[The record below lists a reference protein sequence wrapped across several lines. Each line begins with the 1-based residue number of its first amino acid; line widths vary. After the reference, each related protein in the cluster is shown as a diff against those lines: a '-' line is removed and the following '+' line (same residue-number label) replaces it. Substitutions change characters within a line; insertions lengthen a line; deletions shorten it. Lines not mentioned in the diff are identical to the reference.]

1 MVLETIINLVQ
12 LVGFCKICADDI
24 QTKHINF
31 TDLITV
37 FALQLIL
44 FLAPSHHLFTNE
56 LKKYAILILLIS
68 LFIVISITTIL
79 NKFIGQGDLL
89 LLFPIIMKLQSLQNI
104 GLWLN
109 TLAIISLVQLIVLL
123 TKSQLDSPLES
134 TLTSPKK
141 LEGNIAK
148 SSVAFAPNL
157 VLSMYIA
164 LLSTK

>member
-56 LKKYAILILLIS
+56 LKKYVILILLIS
-68 LFIVISITTIL
+68 LFIVISITEIW

-123 TKSQLDSPLES
+123 TKSTLESPLESPLES
-134 TLTSPKK
+134 TKQ
-141 LEGNIAK
+141 LEGNITK

>member
-1 MVLETIINLVQ
+1 VVLENAINLVQ
-12 LVGFCKICADDI
+12 LVGFCKICKDDI
-24 QTKHINF
+24 QTKHIYF
-31 TDLITV
+31 ADLIAV
-37 FALQLIL
+37 FTLQLIL
-44 FLAPSHHLFTNE
+44 FLAPSNQLLTNE
-56 LKKYAILILLIS
+56 FKKYAISILLIS
-68 LFIVISITTIL
+68 FFTVLSITPIL
-79 NKFIGQGDLL
+79 NKLIGQGDLL
-89 LLFPIIMKLQSLQNI
+89 LLFPIIMKMQTIQNI

-123 TKSQLDSPLES
+123 RKSQLDSTLES
-134 TLTSPKK
+134 TKQ

>member
-1 MVLETIINLVQ
+1 MVLETVINLVQ
-12 LVGFCKICADDI
+12 LIGFCKICRDDI

-44 FLAPSHHLFTNE
+44 FLAPCHHLFTNE
-56 LKKYAILILLIS
+56 LKKYVILILLIY
-68 LFIVISITTIL
+68 LFIVISITEIW
-79 NKFIGQGDLL
+79 NIFIGQGDLL
-89 LLFPIIMKLQSLQNI
+89 LLFPIIMKLQTIQNI

-109 TLAIISLVQLIVLL
+109 TLAIISLVELVVLL
-123 TKSQLDSPLES
+123 TKSTLDSRLES
-134 TLTSPKK
+134 TKQ

-148 SSVAFAPNL
+148 ISVAFAPNL

>member
-1 MVLETIINLVQ
+1 ML
-12 LVGFCKICADDI
+12 FRS
-24 QTKHINF
+24 
-31 TDLITV
+31 
-37 FALQLIL
+37 LQLIL
-44 FLAPSHHLFTNE
+44 FLAPRHHLFTNE
-56 LKKYAILILLIS
+56 LRKYVFLILLIS
-68 LFIVISITTIL
+68 LFTVVSITTIL

-89 LLFPIIMKLQSLQNI
+89 LLFPIVMKLQSLQNI

-109 TLAIISLVQLIVLL
+109 TLAIVSLFQLIVLL

-134 TLTSPKK
+134 TKK

-148 SSVAFAPNL
+148 SSIAFAPNL

>member
-1 MVLETIINLVQ
+1 MLETIINLIQ
-12 LVGFCKICADDI
+12 LVGFCKICRDDI
-24 QTKHINF
+24 HTKYIYF
-31 TDLITV
+31 ADLIAV
-37 FALQLIL
+37 FSLQLIL

-56 LKKYAILILLIS
+56 LKKYVILILLIS
-68 LFIVISITTIL
+68 LFIVISITEIW

-89 LLFPIIMKLQSLQNI
+89 LLFPIIMKLQTIQNI

-123 TKSQLDSPLES
+123 TKSTLES
-134 TLTSPKK
+134 SKQ

>member
-1 MVLETIINLVQ
+1 MFETVINLVQ
-12 LVGFCKICADDI
+12 LVGFCKICKDDI

-31 TDLITV
+31 ADLIAV
-37 FALQLIL
+37 FTLQLIL
-44 FLAPSHHLFTNE
+44 FLAPSHQLFTNE
-56 LKKYAILILLIS
+56 LKKYAISILLIS
-68 LFIVISITTIL
+68 LFIVISLTSIL

-89 LLFPIIMKLQSLQNI
+89 LLLPIIMKLQSLQNI

-109 TLAIISLVQLIVLL
+109 TLAIISLIQLIVLL
-123 TKSQLDSPLES
+123 TKSPFELPLES
-134 TLTSPKK
+134 PKQ

>member
-1 MVLETIINLVQ
+1 MVLETVINLVQ
-12 LVGFCKICADDI
+12 LVGFCKICRDDI
-24 QTKHINF
+24 HTKHINF

-44 FLAPSHHLFTNE
+44 FLAPSNQLLTNE
-56 LKKYAILILLIS
+56 FKKYAISILLIS
-68 LFIVISITTIL
+68 FFTVLSITPIL
-79 NKFIGQGDLL
+79 NKLIGQGDLL
-89 LLFPIIMKLQSLQNI
+89 LLFPIVMKLQSLQNI

-109 TLAIISLVQLIVLL
+109 TLAIISLVQLIALL
-123 TKSQLDSPLES
+123 TKSTLDSRLKS
-134 TLTSPKK
+134 TKQ
-141 LEGNIAK
+141 LEGNITK

>member
-1 MVLETIINLVQ
+1 MVLETIINLIQ
-12 LVGFCKICADDI
+12 LVGFCKICRDDI
-24 QTKHINF
+24 HTKYIYF
-31 TDLITV
+31 ADLIAV
-37 FALQLIL
+37 FSLQLIL
-44 FLAPSHHLFTNE
+44 FQAPSQYLFTNE
-56 LKKYAILILLIS
+56 LEKYLISILLIF
-68 LFIVISITTIL
+68 LFIVVSITTIL
-79 NKFIGQGDLL
+79 SKFIGQGDLL
-89 LLFPIIMKLQSLQNI
+89 LLFPIIMKMQTIQNI

-134 TLTSPKK
+134 TLTPPKK
-141 LEGNIAK
+141 LEGHIAK

>member
-1 MVLETIINLVQ
+1 VVLETVINLVQ
-12 LVGFCKICADDI
+12 LVGFCKICRDDI
-24 QTKHINF
+24 HTKRIYF
-31 TDLITV
+31 ADLITV

-68 LFIVISITTIL
+68 LFIVISITEIW

-109 TLAIISLVQLIVLL
+109 TLAIISLVQLIVIL
-123 TKSQLDSPLES
+123 TKSTLDSGLKS
-134 TLTSPKK
+134 TKQ

-157 VLSMYIA
+157 VLSMYFA

>member
-1 MVLETIINLVQ
+1 MLENVINLVQ
-12 LVGFCKICADDI
+12 LVGFCKICKDDI
-24 QTKHINF
+24 QTKHIYF
-31 TDLITV
+31 DDLIAV
-37 FALQLIL
+37 FTLQLIL
-44 FLAPSHHLFTNE
+44 LLAPSNQLFTNE
-56 LKKYAILILLIS
+56 LKKYVISILLIS
-68 LFIVISITTIL
+68 FFTVLSITPIL
-79 NKFIGQGDLL
+79 NKLIGQGDLL
-89 LLFPIIMKLQSLQNI
+89 LLFPIIMKMQTIQNI

-123 TKSQLDSPLES
+123 TKSTLDSRLKS
-134 TLTSPKK
+134 TKQ

>member
-1 MVLETIINLVQ
+1 MINLVQ
-12 LVGFCKICADDI
+12 LVGFCKICRDDI
-24 QTKHINF
+24 HTKHINF

-37 FALQLIL
+37 FVLQLIL
-44 FLAPSHHLFTNE
+44 FLAPSSQIFTNQ
-56 LKKYAILILLIS
+56 LKKYVILILLIS

-89 LLFPIIMKLQSLQNI
+89 LLFPIIMKMQTIQNI

-109 TLAIISLVQLIVLL
+109 TLAIISLVELIVLL
-123 TKSQLDSPLES
+123 TKSTLESTSESPLES
-134 TLTSPKK
+134 TKQLA
-141 LEGNIAK
+141 GNIAK
-148 SSVAFAPNL
+148 SSIAFAPNL

>member
-1 MVLETIINLVQ
+1 MVLENVINLVQ
-12 LVGFCKICADDI
+12 LVGFCKICRDDI
-24 QTKHINF
+24 HTKHINF

-37 FALQLIL
+37 FVLQLIL
-44 FLAPSHHLFTNE
+44 FLATSHHLFTNE
-56 LKKYAILILLIS
+56 LKKYVISILLIS
-68 LFIVISITTIL
+68 LFLVVSITTIL

-134 TLTSPKK
+134 TLTSTKQ

>member
-1 MVLETIINLVQ
+1 MLETVINLVQ
-12 LVGFCKICADDI
+12 LVGFCKICRDDI

-44 FLAPSHHLFTNE
+44 FLAPCHHLFTNE
-56 LKKYAILILLIS
+56 LKKYVILIILIS
-68 LFIVISITTIL
+68 LFVVISITKIL

-89 LLFPIIMKLQSLQNI
+89 LLFPIVMKLQSLQNI

-109 TLAIISLVQLIVLL
+109 TLAIVSLFQLIVLL
-123 TKSQLDSPLES
+123 TKSPLES
-134 TLTSPKK
+134 TKQ

-148 SSVAFAPNL
+148 SSIAFAPNL